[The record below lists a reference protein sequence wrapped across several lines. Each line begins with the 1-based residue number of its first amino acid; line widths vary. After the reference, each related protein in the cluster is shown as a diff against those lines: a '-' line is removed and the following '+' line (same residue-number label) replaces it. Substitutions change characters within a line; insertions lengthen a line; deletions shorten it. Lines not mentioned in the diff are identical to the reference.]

1 MSGFLGFVRLGFG
14 HITTPGALDHQL
26 FLLALVAPYRLRDWR
41 HLAGVATAFT
51 VGHSIT
57 LALVVTETA
66 RLPTPLIE
74 FLIPVTIVG
83 AALENL
89 RRAGRV
95 PAGWVRPA
103 LAAGFGLI
111 HGAGFANFLQ
121 EIFVGSPAGP
131 LLAFNLGIEAGQLA
145 VLTIALVTLTGFDR
159 GLVLVASSHRAA
171 LRVRRLAAS
180 AIAASWALVIAFQ
193 RAPW

>member
-1 MSGFLGFVRLGFG
+1 MSGFVDFVRLGFH
-14 HITTPGALDHQL
+14 HITAPGALDHLL

-57 LALVVTETA
+57 LALVVTHMVT
-66 RLPTPLIE
+66 LPTSLIE

-83 AALENL
+83 AAIENF
-89 RRAGRV
+89 RRPGQV
-95 PAGWVRPA
+95 PGGWVRPV

-111 HGAGFANFLQ
+111 HGAGFANFLR
-121 EIFVGSPAGP
+121 EMFVGPPAGP

-145 VLTIALVTLTGFDR
+145 ILAIALVSLTGLDR
-159 GLVLVASSHRAA
+159 GLGLVAPSVPRAVR
-171 LRVRRLAAS
+171 LRRLAAS